1 MISED
6 IIARIGI
13 AFLGLCGFLV
23 ARHIYKEKRA
33 DRPLICPMHF
43 DCNAVVSSDYSKFFG
58 IPLEIFGMVYYACV
72 FIGYIFLSF
81 LSEVLPNMLVSS
93 LVLVSI
99 AAFLFSV
106 YLIFVQSFILKKFC
120 TWCLVSAGICVIIF
134 ALTLVAYDFSSLTGI
149 YIK

>member
-6 IIARIGI
+6 ILARIGI
-13 AFLGLCGFLV
+13 AILAFCGFLV

-43 DCNAVVSSDYSKFFG
+43 DCNTVVSSDYSKFLG
-58 IPLEIFGMVYYACV
+58 IPVEIFGIAYYLAV
-72 FIGYIFLSF
+72 FMGYVFLSF
-81 LSEVLPNMLVSS
+81 MPEVLPNVVVTS

-99 AAFLFSV
+99 TAFLFSV

-120 TWCLVSAGICVIIF
+120 
-134 ALTLVAYDFSSLTGI
+134 YEQMN
-149 YIK
+149 YIKYKHYIYVFMSNKVKK